1 MYSLITKIWLTISNE
16 QWRNSMIEQLHEQGI
31 CDSYGNIYGMS
42 APSNFELMKKINEL
56 VEEVNR
62 LKEKFGEE

>member
-1 MYSLITKIWLTISNE
+1 
-16 QWRNSMIEQLHEQGI
+16 MIEQLHEI
-31 CDSYGNIYGMS
+31 SIYDSYGNCYGMS
-42 APSNFELMKKINEL
+42 APSNFELMEKIKEL

>member
-1 MYSLITKIWLTISNE
+1 
-16 QWRNSMIEQLHEQGI
+16 MIEQLHEHGI
-31 CDSYGNIYGMS
+31 CDEYGCTYGMS
-42 APSNFELMKKINEL
+42 APSNFELMEKINEL

>member
-1 MYSLITKIWLTISNE
+1 
-16 QWRNSMIEQLHEQGI
+16 MIEQLQKQGI
-31 CDSYGNIYGMS
+31 YDSYGNCYGHR

-62 LKEKFGEE
+62 LKRKLKEE